1 MAKKLMIVD
10 EHALARHLVRQAAAL
25 PQDTVFECG
34 SPDEAL
40 KAVGIFR
47 PDCVV
52 MGVAQ
57 PRAAAFQAIKSIRET
72 YPQMRVVAVSRVA
85 EAGLRRMAADAGAT
99 GYVSTE
105 NLSELFLVA
114 APERLTWRPV
124 RRSKPRREK
133 KQAKE
138 HLPWQ

>member
-25 PQDTVFECG
+25 PQDTVLECG

-40 KAVGIFR
+40 KAMGIFK

-52 MGVAQ
+52 MGVSCPQ
-57 PRAAAFQAIKSIRET
+57 PAFQAIRNIRAT
-72 YPQMRVVAVSRVA
+72 YPQVRVVAVSQFA
-85 EAGLRRMAADAGAT
+85 EMGLRRMAADAGAA
-99 GYVSTE
+99 GYVSVE

-114 APERLTWRPV
+114 APERLTFKPA

-133 KQAKE
+133 K
-138 HLPWQ
+138 